1 MFIVEIWNE
10 YIFLNNTVVFVR
22 VFVNVFN
29 LYVSDLP
36 THLLALRERLAKIS
50 KIASQKGKRLQW
62 LRRIKLLF
70 FSVLLVI
77 VMDIRPNHTVYI
89 NNINDKVKK
98 EGEH

>member
-10 YIFLNNTVVFVR
+10 YIFLNNTFVFVR

-36 THLLALRERLAKIS
+36 THLLAVRERFGKNIQNC
-50 KIASQKGKRLQW
+50 ITKGKTS
-62 LRRIKLLF
+62 
-70 FSVLLVI
+70 SVITSNKIVVFPVFLVI

>member
-50 KIASQKGKRLQW
+50 KIASQKGKRLQ
-62 LRRIKLLF
+62 
-70 FSVLLVI
+70 
-77 VMDIRPNHTVYI
+77 
-89 NNINDKVKK
+89 
-98 EGEH
+98 